1 MSDVTPINPSF
12 QLILDTAEQLIREKG
27 CRQTTLQDI
36 IDRSGLSK
44 GAIYH
49 YVSGKDELF
58 GMILESKIELMNT
71 QFIKAVSQAAA
82 REAEGPIRFATQ
94 SMSNQSEDQ
103 VVSNAI
109 FIYLLAQID
118 NPKVAAVMQKLY
130 RYAVQTATKWI
141 QTGQHAGA
149 IPQSIDAEKMAAM
162 FMVFTYGL
170 RVQNM
175 IESDSPDRIGMN
187 DIFNVVFRSLQS

>member
-1 MSDVTPINPSF
+1 MSDTTRINASF
-12 QLILDTAEQLIREKG
+12 QLILDTAEKLIQQKG

-36 IDRSGLSK
+36 IEHSGLSK

-58 GMILESKIELMNT
+58 GLILESKVELMND
-71 QFIKAVSQAAA
+71 QFVSVVSQAAA
-82 REAEGPIRFATQ
+82 RDATGPIRFATQ

-103 VVSNAI
+103 QVSNAI
-109 FIYLLAQID
+109 FIYLLGQID
-118 NPKVAAVMQKLY
+118 NPKVAAVLQKLY
-130 RYAVQTATKWI
+130 RYAVKTATQWI
-141 QTGQHAGA
+141 ETGQTAGA
-149 IPQSIDAEKMAAM
+149 IPQTIDAAKMASM

-175 IESDSPDRIGMN
+175 IEDSTEGRVEMD
-187 DIFNVVFRSLQS
+187 DIFKIVFRTLQ